1 MSNLNIDFFFDLDEV
16 VYNLSEVV
24 VNRYNIDFND
34 NIDYKE
40 NIGYWWKSCLKAPQ
54 SYFEYLLV
62 DGNARVF
69 LDGQA
74 KEGMVELINRLRDK
88 GRKVY
93 FLTAPQ
99 YEGGC
104 YEDKVTWLQKH
115 FDWFD
120 ADEHLIAT
128 ANKKLLA
135 KENRLLIDDN
145 PKNLSEWTSHK
156 GICIAFGGYVW
167 TQEYAGI
174 QADNATD
181 LWKTISICEGWS

>member
-1 MSNLNIDFFFDLDEV
+1 M
-16 VYNLSEVV
+16 
-24 VNRYNIDFND
+24 
-34 NIDYKE
+34 
-40 NIGYWWKSCLKAPQ
+40 
-54 SYFEYLLV
+54 
-62 DGNARVF
+62 ARVF
-69 LDGQA
+69 SDGQA
-74 KEGMVELINRLRDK
+74 VEGMVELVNRLKDK

-104 YEDKVTWLQKH
+104 YEDKVTWLQKQ

-120 ADEHLIAT
+120 TDEHLIAT

-156 GICIAFGGYVW
+156 GIAIGFGGYEW

-181 LWKTISICEGWS
+181 LWKTISICEGWN